1 MGLISNIKK
10 TFFNGTAIYVSDD
23 FIDIAKGGLTKNGI
37 RISFLQ
43 RFPLL
48 KNIRNL
54 SYMDAKDEIDKTLD
68 KAFPNSEDKPYRV
81 AINLK
86 DDSFILRHF
95 TLREIPAKELKHAIA
110 FEAQKYVPYP
120 VEDLVYGFKV
130 CAKKGGFQEI
140 IFAASEIKN
149 LRNATE
155 YFKTKEMLPSIIEP
169 MPILMVRA
177 LNLQG
182 EIEREGAYIEIHYE
196 PSNKVII
203 TGICHRQ
210 PHFLKEMQIF
220 PGEDEFKTAE
230 LNYPFL
236 NDIWSIIEGDV
247 VGSVAYLKRET
258 KKEVSKIFISG
269 FSSSPEEENIAKDFG
284 IPFKRINVSF
294 LKCPDVT
301 NKDRFLPVFALLHDS
316 LSAPF
321 LNLAP
326 EETIRDDPWVFKPV
340 AVKIALTFFT
350 IIALHTVFATA
361 ISSRI
366 KNIDAVKKNSEIYKM
381 IDLNASREDIVRYK
395 DIMEEKAAFINNI
408 LSNRIYVSEKLIQLS
423 KDIAPNSW
431 IDGLTLRN
439 IIGEKTAATMKINGS
454 VYGVAETGSS
464 GANVILEN
472 IRRDENIMTGFKE
485 VELVSVKKRKLLEN
499 EVTEFEILLK

>member
-1 MGLISNIKK
+1 MGVISNIKK

-23 FIDIAKGGLTKNGI
+23 FIDIAKGGLTKDGI

-48 KNIRNL
+48 KNIKNL
-54 SYMDAKDEIDKTLD
+54 SYMDAKDDVDKILD
-68 KAFPNSEDKPYRV
+68 KAFPNKEDKPYRV

-95 TLREIPAKELKHAIA
+95 SLREIPAKELKHAIA

-130 CAKKGGFQEI
+130 CSKKGGSQEI

-155 YFKTKEMLPSIIEP
+155 YFKTREMLPSIIEP
-169 MPILMVRA
+169 MPLLMARA
-177 LNLQG
+177 LNLEG
-182 EIEREGAYIEIHYE
+182 EIEHEAAYIEIHYE

-230 LNYPFL
+230 LTYPL
-236 NDIWSIIEGDV
+236 LDDVWSIIEGDV
-247 VGSVAYLKRET
+247 VGSVAYLKKET
-258 KKEVSKIFISG
+258 KKEVSKIFVSG
-269 FSSSPEEENIAKDFG
+269 FSPSPEEEKIAKDFG
-284 IPFKRINVSF
+284 IPFKRINASF

-301 NKDRFLPVFALLHDS
+301 NKDRFLPVFALVHDS
-316 LSAPF
+316 LTAPF

-326 EETIRDDPWVFKPV
+326 EEIVRNDPWIFKPI
-340 AVKIALTFFT
+340 AAKIALTFLVIMAT
-350 IIALHTVFATA
+350 HIVFATA

-366 KNIDAVKKNSEIYKM
+366 KNIDVVKKNSEIYKV
-381 IDLNASREDIVRYK
+381 IDFNASREDIVRYK
-395 DIMEEKAAFINNI
+395 DITEGKAAFINNI
-408 LSNRIYVSEKLIQLS
+408 LSKRIYASEKLVQLA
-423 KDIAPNSW
+423 KDITPNSW

-439 IIGEKTAATMKINGS
+439 MIGEKTTATMKINGS
-454 VYGVAETGSS
+454 VYGIAETGSS
-464 GANVILEN
+464 GANIILEN
-472 IRRDENIMTGFKE
+472 IRRDENMMAGFKE